1 MKLLARTVWLA
12 AICSSSA
19 AAAAEAP
26 VSPVVVRRLPH
37 DRGAFTEGLVLE
49 GGALF
54 ESTGEFG
61 TSTLREVELETGR
74 VVRSVAL
81 PDEEFGEG
89 LAWVE
94 GRLIQLTYR
103 NGIAHVY
110 DAASFEEMGRFEYD
124 GEGWGLC
131 FDGARL
137 IMTNGSDRLFFR
149 DPDSFE
155 LLGSVPVTLEGRPLV
170 GANELEC
177 VGGEVF
183 ANVFPTQAIVR
194 IDPQTGNVLTR
205 IDARGLLGPDESQGV
220 DVLNGIAF
228 VPDTGRFLLTGKYWP
243 TLFEV
248 ELPGVLPAARRATP
262 SSCSVTAQ
270 AGHTRALWMTV
281 ASVTVALATRRRA
294 RRGLR
299 SA

>member
-1 MKLLARTVWLA
+1 MNALARTVWIALL
-12 AICSSSA
+12 CFSA
-19 AAAAEAP
+19 TADAAEAS

-37 DRGAFTEGLVLE
+37 DRGAFTEGLLLE
-49 GGALF
+49 GGALY

-61 TSTLREVELETGR
+61 TSTLREVDLATGL
-74 VVRSVAL
+74 VLRSVAL

-94 GRLIQLTYR
+94 SKLIQLTYR

-110 DAASFEEMGRFEYD
+110 DAATFEETGRFEYD

-131 FDGARL
+131 YDGARL

-155 LLGSVPVTLEGRPLV
+155 LLGDVPVTLDGAPLPGV
-170 GANELEC
+170 NELEC
-177 VGGEVF
+177 VRGEVF

-194 IDPQTGNVLTR
+194 IDPETGRVLTR
-205 IDARGLLGPDESQGV
+205 IDARGLLTPDESDGV

-228 VPDTGRFLLTGKYWP
+228 VPDTARFLLTGKYWP

-248 ELPGVLPAARRATP
+248 DFPGVLTTAEPGAPGGCSFTP
-262 SSCSVTAQ
+262 R
-270 AGHTRALWMTV
+270 AGHARAMWMMAAGV
-281 ASVTVALATRRRA
+281 SVALGARRRA
-294 RRGLR
+294 RRALR
-299 SA
+299 SE